1 MKEMLEVMIKNLVGK
16 PEVVEITEKQKGNTT
31 IYEVKVDESDMG
43 KVIGRQGRIAKSIR
57 TVAKAI
63 ATKEDKKINIEFVG
77 WVAMEQLMEIGQ
89 IVNTYGI
96 KGFLKVVPYTDDI
109 TRFED
114 LKSIYIQTKNTLKTA
129 IIEEVKYSKNL
140 VLLKLK
146 GIDDINQAEIYK
158 NCYIKIDRK
167 DAVELP
173 EDSYFIVDLIGL
185 NVYTDDGKELGNII
199 DVYPTGANDIYV
211 VKNEIG
217 KQVLLPA
224 IGDVI
229 KNVDIENKKM
239 IVHLI
244 EGLI

>member
-1 MKEMLEVMIKNLVGK
+1 
-16 PEVVEITEKQKGNTT
+16 
-31 IYEVKVDESDMG
+31 
-43 KVIGRQGRIAKSIR
+43 
-57 TVAKAI
+57 
-63 ATKEDKKINIEFVG
+63 
-77 WVAMEQLMEIGQ
+77 MEQLMEIGQ

-114 LKSIYIQTKNTLKTA
+114 LKSIYIEIKNSLKTF

-146 GIDDINQAEIYK
+146 GIDDINAAEIYK

-167 DAVELP
+167 DAVKLP
-173 EDSYFIVDLIGL
+173 EDSYFIVDLIGIK
-185 NVYTDDGKELGNII
+185 VFTDNNEELGNIV

-211 VKNEIG
+211 VKDELG

-224 IGDVI
+224 IGEVI
-229 KNVDIENKKM
+229 KSVDIKDKRM

-244 EGLI
+244 EGLV